1 MSSLP
6 TPPTVLAEIES
17 SQARNRNYRETRDLV
32 RAQAKKYLPLG
43 ASTSAGAALKGGPD
57 LDAERMKDHVSH
69 FVLRL
74 AFCRTEDLRR
84 RFVKA
89 ETMLFRLR
97 FENDDA
103 AEKERFLRALKLDW
117 EQVAPEEKY
126 AHRDALVA
134 ANPRLA
140 SSVDTETF
148 YKVRARASAC
158 WISRCMLVELTHSV
172 IYATPWQVHWTRVL
186 DLVEKRRVY
195 LHKGT
200 AWVPMREQASLV
212 VAEFSNRLAKD
223 LEVRLLMKMNQSYHG
238 SLLKCSL
245 PWLIAPQMTSR
256 ALPRLDEDDRILPLL
271 SHLSMGF
278 IAGVSSDYSSNAIQG
293 IEGGKITAEMVDALV
308 KKHAPMCMRNLH
320 ESLQDKGHL
329 RHYGRLQYNLFLK
342 DLGLPVEEA
351 LLFWRR
357 SFRAMSDDKF
367 NREYKYNIRYGYG
380 LEGRRVNLP
389 AKKCVCGASLVSSS
403 QTMA

>member
-97 FENDDA
+97 FEDDDA

-172 IYATPWQVHWTRVL
+172 IYAHHGRCTGHEYWTSWRRDGCTFTMERHGCL
-186 DLVEKRRVY
+186 CENKR
-195 LHKGT
+195 
-200 AWVPMREQASLV
+200 AS
-212 VAEFSNRLAKD
+212 S
-223 LEVRLLMKMNQSYHG
+223 
-238 SLLKCSL
+238 
-245 PWLIAPQMTSR
+245 WLNSPIDSRKTSR
-256 ALPRLDEDDRILPLL
+256 C
-271 SHLSMGF
+271 
-278 IAGVSSDYSSNAIQG
+278 VS
-293 IEGGKITAEMVDALV
+293 
-308 KKHAPMCMRNLH
+308 
-320 ESLQDKGHL
+320 
-329 RHYGRLQYNLFLK
+329 
-342 DLGLPVEEA
+342 
-351 LLFWRR
+351 
-357 SFRAMSDDKF
+357 
-367 NREYKYNIRYGYG
+367 
-380 LEGRRVNLP
+380 
-389 AKKCVCGASLVSSS
+389 
-403 QTMA
+403 